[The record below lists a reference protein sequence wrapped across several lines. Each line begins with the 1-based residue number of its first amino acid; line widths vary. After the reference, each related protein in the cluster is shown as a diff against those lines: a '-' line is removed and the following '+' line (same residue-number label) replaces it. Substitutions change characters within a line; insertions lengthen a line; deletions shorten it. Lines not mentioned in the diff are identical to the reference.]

1 MRWWNIETR
10 ASPLPT
16 LIAVSY
22 GFPGNLS
29 AGEQEEH
36 SDDDFVESLLSFFF
50 RRCSPCTP
58 NSSQWVLHRQ
68 FVTKKKRGER
78 SESEEENENLIKRWR
93 EFFFVCGRNKV
104 SNESRVVKSLTCHG
118 SHSRERDSTWFS
130 HDKPDFNVR
139 LLTHNIN
146 KQKSQSQHYKLK
158 QTNYYDPKASSSL
171 LIRRFRPGVRRFCS

>member
-1 MRWWNIETR
+1 MREILWKNVFRNFCGFSLMSLTFLVFSRFFYLAIQYALMKHRNSRVAPSDSHRSQLWFSRKFVCRRTRRAFRWWFR
-10 ASPLPT
+10 WVAS
-16 LIAVSY
+16 
-22 GFPGNLS
+22 F
-29 AGEQEEH
+29 
-36 SDDDFVESLLSFFF
+36 FFF

-118 SHSRERDSTWFS
+118 SHSRRERLDMVFTW
-130 HDKPDFNVR
+130 
-139 LLTHNIN
+139 
-146 KQKSQSQHYKLK
+146 
-158 QTNYYDPKASSSL
+158 
-171 LIRRFRPGVRRFCS
+171 